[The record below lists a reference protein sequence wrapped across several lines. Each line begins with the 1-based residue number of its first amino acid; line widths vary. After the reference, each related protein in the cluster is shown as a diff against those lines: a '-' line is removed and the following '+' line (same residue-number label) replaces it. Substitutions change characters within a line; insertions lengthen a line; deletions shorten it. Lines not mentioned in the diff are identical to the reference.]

1 MLHFNDSD
9 LRFLV
14 ETVVTERRDY
24 DQIVNLIRGKEDLI
38 EPMLQDPK
46 LVRRLFEEEAGLVR
60 VSPYFL
66 FTVLLLQVRRDLE
79 ATAYVLEVDF
89 KGKRI
94 PVLQAQAVKDL
105 LGRAWIAD
113 YVAAI
118 VAS

>member
-1 MLHFNDSD
+1 MLDFSDSD

-14 ETVVTERRDY
+14 ETVATERRDY
-24 DQIVNLIRGKEDLI
+24 DHIVNLVRGKDDLL

-46 LVRRLFEEEAGLVR
+46 LIRRLLEEEEGLVR

-79 ATAYVLEVDF
+79 ETAYVLEVDF

-94 PVLQAQAVKDL
+94 PVFEAQAVTDL
-105 LGRAWIAD
+105 LGRPRLPR
-113 YVAAI
+113 
-118 VAS
+118 